1 MLPDLLKPS
10 LHMLA
15 TVAFGT
21 MHSFRTCPEPVC
33 DITLPPLTT
42 AGPDCPDRC
51 LVLQAALDDSIEHAR
66 EAIGSSHDLQ
76 GMQKAVSN
84 AFGLYKRTRPPAA
97 PESVARAR
105 GLPKEGIHPM
115 LAAKVPVTAGTG
127 LEAQVCLSVF
137 LCMYLLTQ

>member
-1 MLPDLLKPS
+1 M
-10 LHMLA
+10 
-15 TVAFGT
+15 
-21 MHSFRTCPEPVC
+21 
-33 DITLPPLTT
+33 
-42 AGPDCPDRC
+42 
-51 LVLQAALDDSIEHAR
+51 LQAALDDSIEHAR

-127 LEAQVCLSVF
+127 LEAQACLFVC
-137 LCMYLLTQ
+137 LCMY